1 MTRLSRIALTNIER
15 EGEAND
21 YTAAQAHG
29 ANIRIESADAE
40 LDFEEVK
47 EEGGR
52 QAWLPGCLAA
62 WLPGCLHA
70 ACRPASCSSAVHQ
83 QAM

>member
-1 MTRLSRIALTNIER
+1 MRADPCLLRPQASERARSLRQSVNVTRLSRIALTNIER

-52 QAWLPGCLAA
+52 RA
-62 WLPGCLHA
+62 
-70 ACRPASCSSAVHQ
+70 
-83 QAM
+83 